1 MQVQKQKGQKKK
13 NKLQL
18 WHPFTIFFFFWVCR
32 RSTRVDASSTS
43 NRHVFMLTL
52 NSPSPTHG
60 HWWLPVLWRSFWA
73 PSLVSISQRLEV
85 NDEAGQMQGGDV
97 KAGEL
102 LPESGEEDG
111 QLSRSW
117 QWIWFYFVGEG
128 RWRRE
133 ADRSTVQDGGGGKTQ
148 SSCSWISGQR
158 EGGNGILAVWQKAAL
173 LWYAVGNVACGGTVA
188 GNHHPPEKKLKKNK
202 KNPKQNI
209 VSCLIK
215 KMCLEAAGV

>member
-1 MQVQKQKGQKKK
+1 M
-13 NKLQL
+13 

-133 ADRSTVQDGGGGKTQ
+133 ADRSTVQDGGGGKH
-148 SSCSWISGQR
+148 SP
-158 EGGNGILAVWQKAAL
+158 AAL
-173 LWYAVGNVACGGTVA
+173 GFQVREKVGMEYWPSDKKLPCSDMQLVTWRAVVPWQEIIT
-188 GNHHPPEKKLKKNK
+188 PPEKK
-202 KNPKQNI
+202 
-209 VSCLIK
+209 
-215 KMCLEAAGV
+215 

>member
-1 MQVQKQKGQKKK
+1 MQVQKQKGQKK

-18 WHPFTIFFFFWVCR
+18 WHPFTIFFFWVCR

-97 KAGEL
+97 KADEL

-117 QWIWFYFVGEG
+117 QWIWFYFVGEE

-133 ADRSTVQDGGGGKTQ
+133 ADRSTVQDGGGGGNTVQLLLDFRSERRWEWNTGRLTK
-148 SSCSWISGQR
+148 SCPALICSW
-158 EGGNGILAVWQKAAL
+158 
-173 LWYAVGNVACGGTVA
+173 
-188 GNHHPPEKKLKKNK
+188 
-202 KNPKQNI
+202 
-209 VSCLIK
+209 
-215 KMCLEAAGV
+215 